1 MNIGFPDA
9 ASSSSK
15 VENQQPARGANTGST
30 QAPENASV
38 LQGTPSS
45 EVSLSQT
52 GVQAL
57 KAQLANVPDI
67 RQERVQA
74 LQKAVENGSYN
85 PSNQEIASAIHAD
98 LFGAPS
104 NTGS

>member
-1 MNIGFPDA
+1 MNIGFPNATSSTNSPVETQKRTSSA
-9 ASSSSK
+9 ASS
-15 VENQQPARGANTGST
+15 PASAGAA
-30 QAPENASV
+30 QA
-38 LQGTPSS
+38 TP

-52 GVQAL
+52 GVQGL
-57 KAQLANVPDI
+57 KAQLASVPSI

-74 LQKAVENGSYN
+74 LQKAVESGSYK

-104 NTGS
+104 NTVS

>member
-9 ASSSSK
+9 ASSSSQ
-15 VENQQPARGANTGST
+15 VEKQKPARSTNTGPA
-30 QAPENASV
+30 QAPENTGV
-38 LQGTPSS
+38 LQSTP

-57 KAQLANVPDI
+57 KAQLANVPSI

-74 LQKAVENGSYN
+74 LQKSVENGTYK

-104 NTGS
+104 NTGP

>member
-1 MNIGFPDA
+1 MNIRFPDA
-9 ASSSSK
+9 ASSNSK
-15 VENQQPARGANTGST
+15 VENQNPARGANTGST
-30 QAPENASV
+30 QAPGNAGVS
-38 LQGTPSS
+38 QGTS

-67 RQERVQA
+67 RQERVQT
-74 LQKAVENGSYN
+74 LQKAVENGSYK

>member
-1 MNIGFPDA
+1 MNIGFPNA
-9 ASSSSK
+9 TSSTS
-15 VENQQPARGANTGST
+15 PAIETQKRGSGGAQSTSNTGVAQT
-30 QAPENASV
+30 
-38 LQGTPSS
+38 TP

-52 GVQAL
+52 GVQGL
-57 KAQLANVPDI
+57 KARLASVPGI

-74 LQKAVENGSYN
+74 LQKAVESGSYK

-104 NTGS
+104 NTA

>member
-1 MNIGFPDA
+1 MNIGFPNA
-9 ASSSSK
+9 ASSSTQVDK
-15 VENQQPARGANTGST
+15 QKPAQSANTGAT
-30 QAPENASV
+30 QAAVNSGV
-38 LQGTPSS
+38 SQTTP

-57 KAQLANVPDI
+57 KAQLANVPSI

-74 LQKAVENGSYN
+74 LQKSVENGTYK
-85 PSNQEIASAIHAD
+85 PSNQEIASAIHSD

-104 NTGS
+104 NTGA

>member
-9 ASSSSK
+9 ASPSTK
-15 VENQQPARGANTGST
+15 IGQQTSARNTGAT
-30 QAPENASV
+30 QAPENAGVS
-38 LQGTPSS
+38 QSTP
-45 EVSLSQT
+45 EISLSQT

-74 LQKAVENGSYN
+74 LQRAVANGTYK
-85 PSNQEIASAIHAD
+85 PSNQEIASAIHSD

-104 NTGS
+104 NTGA

>member
-1 MNIGFPDA
+1 MNILFPDA
-9 ASSSSK
+9 ASPSTK
-15 VENQQPARGANTGST
+15 VGQQKSAQGAGASQATENTG
-30 QAPENASV
+30 V
-38 LQGTPSS
+38 LQSAP

-74 LQKAVENGSYN
+74 LQKEVANGSYK
-85 PSNQEIASAIHAD
+85 PSNQEIASAIHSD

-104 NTGS
+104 NTGA

>member
-9 ASSSSK
+9 TSSSSK
-15 VENQQPARGANTGST
+15 VDSQKPVRSSNSGST
-30 QAPENASV
+30 QAPESGGVSAQN
-38 LQGTPSS
+38 P

-57 KAQLANVPDI
+57 KAQLANLPSI

-74 LQKAVENGSYN
+74 LQQAVGNGAYK
-85 PSNQEIASAIHAD
+85 PSSQEIAAAIHAD

-104 NTGS
+104 TPGS